1 MREKMDN
8 NLDDIII
15 EWLAEEVFILP
26 LLIIYFLLLVII
38 RSMFGPAVYWVCCGC
53 GLYLTNTL
61 VWSVFYNQVER
72 QARTN
77 RGALLAISS
86 ILIAWIIYFVFL
98 ELDVMSSNIPCIIIG
113 LVNKVPTLDDL
124 ICNLVFRGQ

>member
-15 EWLAEEVFILP
+15 EWLAEGAEEVFILP

-53 GLYLTNTL
+53 GLYLTNTR
-61 VWSVFYNQVER
+61 VER
-72 QARTN
+72 
-77 RGALLAISS
+77 LL
-86 ILIAWIIYFVFL
+86 
-98 ELDVMSSNIPCIIIG
+98 
-113 LVNKVPTLDDL
+113 
-124 ICNLVFRGQ
+124 